1 MSFCSLLSLSKVACK
16 KLKKQH
22 TVPKLLETVLKTGN
36 IMNVGTSRGDAQSF
50 KLDTFLKLSNVK
62 GTDGKTTLLHFVVR
76 EIIRSEGVRT
86 LRLQRSSKSFSS
98 VKTDDS
104 NTDISP
110 QSVERYRSRGLQV
123 VSGLTTELE
132 DWMDKESDFE
142 IALAGFIERADG
154 DIKCLKEAK
163 ERIMVLVK
171 SCAERAD
178 GDIKCLKEAK
188 ERIMVLV
195 KSCADCFHGKSA
207 KNEIIKPQL
216 I

>member
-1 MSFCSLLSLSKVACK
+1 MS
-16 KLKKQH
+16 
-22 TVPKLLETVLKTGN
+22 
-36 IMNVGTSRGDAQSF
+36 VGTSRGDAQSF

-98 VKTDDS
+98 VKTDDT

-132 DWMDKESDFE
+132 DVKRAAIIDTDG
-142 IALAGFIERADG
+142 LASRQPKRLTYE
-154 DIKCLKEAK
+154 L
-163 ERIMVLVK
+163 
-171 SCAERAD
+171 
-178 GDIKCLKEAK
+178 
-188 ERIMVLV
+188 
-195 KSCADCFHGKSA
+195 
-207 KNEIIKPQL
+207 
-216 I
+216 

>member
-1 MSFCSLLSLSKVACK
+1 
-16 KLKKQH
+16 
-22 TVPKLLETVLKTGN
+22 
-36 IMNVGTSRGDAQSF
+36 MNVGTSRGDAQSF

-76 EIIRSEGVRT
+76 EIIRSEGVRA
-86 LRLQRSSKSFSS
+86 LHLQRSSKSFSS
-98 VKTDDS
+98 VKTDDT

-132 DWMDKESDFE
+132 DVKRAWMDKESDFE

-195 KSCADCFHGKSA
+195 KSCADCFHGKSVQA
-207 KNEIIKPQL
+207 GKPD
-216 I
+216 

>member
-1 MSFCSLLSLSKVACK
+1 MDWLQDNLSGSLTNAR
-16 KLKKQH
+16 
-22 TVPKLLETVLKTGN
+22 E
-36 IMNVGTSRGDAQSF
+36 
-50 KLDTFLKLSNVK
+50 FLK
-62 GTDGKTTLLHFVVR
+62 
-76 EIIRSEGVRT
+76 
-86 LRLQRSSKSFSS
+86 
-98 VKTDDS
+98 
-104 NTDISP
+104 
-110 QSVERYRSRGLQV
+110 
-123 VSGLTTELE
+123 
-132 DWMDKESDFE
+132 WMDKESDFE

-178 GDIKCLKEAK
+178 GDIKSLKEAK

>member
-1 MSFCSLLSLSKVACK
+1 
-16 KLKKQH
+16 
-22 TVPKLLETVLKTGN
+22 
-36 IMNVGTSRGDAQSF
+36 MNVGTSRGDAQSF

-98 VKTDDS
+98 VKTDDT
-104 NTDISP
+104 NTDICP

-132 DWMDKESDFE
+132 DWMDKESNFE